1 MDGAEPRMVAADGT
15 DGVDRLAGKVVGAH
29 RRPPL

>member
-1 MDGAEPRMVAADGT
+1 MHGAETGVIAADGT